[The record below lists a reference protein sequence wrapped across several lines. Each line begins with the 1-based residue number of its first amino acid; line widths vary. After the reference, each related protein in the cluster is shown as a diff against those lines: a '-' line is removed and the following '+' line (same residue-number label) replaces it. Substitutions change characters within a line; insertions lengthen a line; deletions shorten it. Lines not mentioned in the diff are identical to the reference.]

1 MRMQSSFSR
10 NLFTSSPHL
19 TPIQL
24 PSPNETHLWYVK
36 PDEVKSQ
43 ALLEKYMEILSP
55 AEKENVLR
63 MAGDE
68 HQKTALLSRALAR
81 TTIARYQIS
90 SAVDPR
96 FLKFRK
102 NNYGKPEVEWQH
114 SDHWQSPPLHFNMS
128 HTNSLV
134 ACGVTGGSPI
144 GIDVEE
150 KLRAVRNNVLSL
162 ARRYL
167 SGPEFEFLSSI
178 KHSEAQHQEFIKL
191 WTMKEAYVKALGVG
205 FSGSPF
211 KTFTLRFRRSSERSS
226 LLSLNSDYRA
236 LETALDQQEDLQK
249 MMGYWQFALI
259 ELDGS
264 HYAAICTKKGE
275 GSKSMKVWK
284 TIPFQEDVCVSG
296 TDAVVEVND
305 LV

>member
-1 MRMQSSFSR
+1 MRMQSSFCR
-10 NLFTSSPHL
+10 KLFTFPHL

-36 PDEVKSQ
+36 PNEVKSE
-43 ALLEKYMEILSP
+43 ALLEKYVEILSP
-55 AEKENVLR
+55 TEKENVLR

-68 HQKTALLSRALAR
+68 HKKTALLSRTLVR

-90 SAVDPR
+90 SHVDPR
-96 FLKFRK
+96 SLKFRK

-114 SDHWQSPPLHFNMS
+114 SDHWLSPPLHFNMS

-150 KLRAVRNNVLSL
+150 KQRAVKNNILSL

-178 KHSEAQHQEFIKL
+178 NDSEAQHQEFIKL

-211 KTFTLRFRRSSERSS
+211 KTFTLRFRPSSERSS
-226 LLSLNSDYRA
+226 LVNLNSDYKA
-236 LETALDQQEDLQK
+236 LETAVDQQDHPK
-249 MMGYWQFALI
+249 KIMSCWQFALI

-275 GSKSMKVWK
+275 VSQSMKVWK

-296 TDAVVEVND
+296 TDAVIEVND
-305 LV
+305 LI